1 LIACNPIFIRIYS
14 CRSRSIGIYL
24 KQGYSMD
31 QVKTFKAK
39 NGEEIILRPGECD
52 DSCGIL
58 DTIRSTA
65 LEHSYILMD
74 HYGKKIESEKQY
86 ISGLDRSKNLFMV
99 AVAGDN
105 VVGCLAALQAD
116 AGQLESTAH
125 ILHVGLHL
133 RESYRGL
140 GMGSE
145 MLAYA
150 EAWALERG
158 FKKLEASIF
167 TGNKRSL
174 HLFNRAGFAEEGV
187 RKIRVRVDNN
197 YLDEVLV
204 GKILS

>member
-1 LIACNPIFIRIYS
+1 
-14 CRSRSIGIYL
+14 
-24 KQGYSMD
+24 ME
-31 QVKTFKAK
+31 QVKIFQAK
-39 NGEEIILRPGECD
+39 NGEKITLRPGEVN

-58 DTIRSTA
+58 DTIRSHA
-65 LEHSYILMD
+65 VERSYILMD
-74 HYGKKIESEKQY
+74 HYGKKIESEEQY
-86 ISGLDRSKNLFMV
+86 ISGLDRSNNLFVV

-116 AGQLESTAH
+116 AGQWERTAH
-125 ILHVGLHL
+125 VLHVGLHL

-140 GMGSE
+140 GIGSE

-150 EAWALERG
+150 EIWALERG

-174 HLFNRAGFAEEGV
+174 RLFNRAGFTEEGI
-187 RKIRVRVDNN
+187 RKIRVRVDNK

-204 GKILS
+204 GKILP

>member
-1 LIACNPIFIRIYS
+1 M
-14 CRSRSIGIYL
+14 
-24 KQGYSMD
+24 K
-31 QVKTFKAK
+31 QVKTFKAQ
-39 NGEEIILRPGECD
+39 NGEEITLRPGEVL

-65 LEHSYILMD
+65 LERSYILMD

-86 ISGLDRSKNLFMV
+86 ISSLDRSKNLLMV
-99 AVAGDN
+99 AVAGDS

-116 AGQLESTAH
+116 AGRWESTAH

-133 RESYRGL
+133 KESYRGI
-140 GMGSE
+140 GIGSE

-150 EAWALERG
+150 EAWARERG
-158 FKKLEASIF
+158 FRKLEASIF

-174 HLFNRAGFAEEGV
+174 RLFNRAGFAEEGI
-187 RKIRVRVDNN
+187 RKIRVRVDKN

-204 GKILS
+204 GKILT

>member
-1 LIACNPIFIRIYS
+1 
-14 CRSRSIGIYL
+14 
-24 KQGYSMD
+24 ME

-39 NGEEIILRPGECD
+39 NGEEITLRPGEAF

-58 DTIRSTA
+58 DTIRSNA
-65 LEHSYILMD
+65 LERSYVLME
-74 HYGKKIESEKQY
+74 HYGKKIESEEQY
-86 ISGLDRSKNLFMV
+86 IGGLDRSKNLFMV

-116 AGQLESTAH
+116 AGRWESTAH
-125 ILHVGLHL
+125 ILHIGLHL
-133 RESYRGL
+133 RESHRGL
-140 GMGSE
+140 GIGSE

-150 EAWALERG
+150 ATWAIERG

-174 HLFNRAGFAEEGV
+174 RLFSRAGFTEEGT

-204 GKILS
+204 GKILP

>member
-1 LIACNPIFIRIYS
+1 
-14 CRSRSIGIYL
+14 
-24 KQGYSMD
+24 ME

-39 NGEEIILRPGECD
+39 NEEVIILRPGEVG

-58 DTIRSTA
+58 DTIRSNA
-65 LEHSYILMD
+65 LERSYILMD
-74 HYGKKIESEKQY
+74 HYGKKIESEQQY
-86 ISGLDRSKNLFMV
+86 ISSLDHSKNLLMV

-105 VVGCLAALQAD
+105 IVGCLAALQAD
-116 AGQLESTAH
+116 AGRWESTAH

-133 RESYRGL
+133 KESHRGL
-140 GMGSE
+140 GIGSE

-150 EAWALERG
+150 EAWARERG

-174 HLFNRAGFAEEGV
+174 RLFDRAGFAEEGI
-187 RKIRVRVDNN
+187 RKLRVRVDNK

-204 GKILS
+204 GKILP